1 MMSVGCLL
9 TCATLAS
16 PAQILAEIMI
26 HSSFKH
32 PNVVT
37 FEDAIED
44 DEHVYF
50 KLELC
55 KAGVSGRVCEMV
67 SRRGVS

>member
-1 MMSVGCLL
+1 
-9 TCATLAS
+9 
-16 PAQILAEIMI
+16 MI
-26 HSSFKH
+26 HSSITH
-32 PNVVT
+32 PNVVA

-55 KAGVSGRVCEMV
+55 KAGVS
-67 SRRGVS
+67 RRESDEGVDASLF